1 MIVEQ
6 DENMQMELLTPL
18 TANFMPETSYWNELD
33 EDDEA
38 WDYEYDG
45 LPLDGTD
52 LVQYKDAIQEMVDKE
67 NSFGSEDGK
76 PCNLMQYFD
85 GSPAIKEKV
94 ESAVVSVK
102 EVNDVLYG
110 CVTLQLKD
118 HLQSDEMPELCDYI
132 TGIVFRPVLHLWS
145 SACSSLGHCSCSLLV
160 SLENMCSV
168 STAGFLTV
176 LL

>member
-110 CVTLQLKD
+110 C
-118 HLQSDEMPELCDYI
+118 DYA
-132 TGIVFRPVLHLWS
+132 
-145 SACSSLGHCSCSLLV
+145 SA
-160 SLENMCSV
+160 
-168 STAGFLTV
+168 
-176 LL
+176 

>member
-102 EVNDVLYG
+102 EVNRSVEAGVYVSNGKKMYGRELSSGWSNIRCSWGKSVEMFVCLGGNYRIYTDV
-110 CVTLQLKD
+110 
-118 HLQSDEMPELCDYI
+118 
-132 TGIVFRPVLHLWS
+132 R
-145 SACSSLGHCSCSLLV
+145 
-160 SLENMCSV
+160 
-168 STAGFLTV
+168 
-176 LL
+176 